1 LYREHYGYL
10 KVMNSARLLGG
21 RYEVGDVLGFGA
33 TAEVCEGWDTR
44 LSRPV
49 AIKLLRRGLSSQAD
63 VRQRFEI
70 EARAAAALNH
80 SNIVRVYDIGNH
92 NETPFI
98 VMERL
103 PGDTLGDQIALGPLP
118 QAQACAA
125 LRSVLAALAVAHD
138 AGMLHRDIK
147 PGNLLI
153 AQSGTVK
160 VADFGIVKTATSV
173 HTTTGHIVGTLAYM
187 SPDRVGGKPASVDDD
202 LYAVGVVGYEALT
215 GRKPFSQEDIMP
227 LAQAI
232 IEGCPPPVKELRP
245 DIDPA
250 LADVIERAM
259 SPDPLRRFGSA
270 DAMRR
275 ALIGEKIA
283 LVSPVPAISHA
294 RSPRVF
300 GISRL
305 QSSPAVTAVSAAS
318 VERSPRLALN
328 VAGSA
333 GVLGAMALAAL
344 AFTSNPSSTT
354 PATAPGSFSVST
366 PAPSPIGVTEIPRST
381 APTVPPSPVPVVVLA
396 EVEEPSPTRT
406 AEKATPRELRD
417 IGNSFN
423 GAGSGSSSSNG
434 NGHANVSHGN
444 VSHGTDNGNINGARG
459 VGDRKTGNGNN
470 GQGNGNGKKENS
482 KPK

>member
-1 LYREHYGYL
+1 
-10 KVMNSARLLGG
+10 MNGVGLLGG
-21 RYEVGDVLGFGA
+21 RYEVRDVLGFGA
-33 TAEVCEGWDTR
+33 TAEVCDGWDTR

-49 AIKLLRRGLSSQAD
+49 AIKLLRRGLSSQAE

-118 QAQACAA
+118 QAQVCAA

-147 PGNLLI
+147 PGNLLLSP
-153 AQSGTVK
+153 SGTVK
-160 VADFGIVKTATSV
+160 VADFGIVKTAASV

-187 SPDRVGGKPASVDDD
+187 SPDRVSGEPASVDDD

-227 LAQAI
+227 LAHAI
-232 IEGCPPPVKELRP
+232 VEGRPPPLKELRP
-245 DIDPA
+245 DIDPV

-275 ALIGEKIA
+275 ALIGEKIS
-283 LVSPVPAISHA
+283 LVSPVPAIAHG
-294 RSPRVF
+294 RSPRVLR
-300 GISRL
+300 IRRE
-305 QSSPAVTAVSAAS
+305 SSPVVTAVSAAS
-318 VERSPRLALN
+318 VKPSPGRALK
-328 VAGSA
+328 VAGS
-333 GVLGAMALAAL
+333 GVLLGATALAVL
-344 AFTSNPSSTT
+344 AFTSNPSLTT
-354 PATAPGSFSVST
+354 PTTAPESFSVST
-366 PAPSPIGVTEIPRST
+366 PVPSPIGVTEVPRST
-381 APTVPPSPVPVVVLA
+381 APTVSHSPVPVVVLA
-396 EVEEPSPTRT
+396 EAEQPSATRVVEQARLP
-406 AEKATPRELRD
+406 ELRRTGSSFRGGGS
-417 IGNSFN
+417 GNS
-423 GAGSGSSSSNG
+423 GSGNG
-434 NGHANVSHGN
+434 NGNVSRG
-444 VSHGTDNGNINGARG
+444 DENGNINGDRG
-459 VGDRKTGNGNN
+459 AGDRKTGNGNN
-470 GQGNGNGKKENS
+470 GNGNGNNGNANGNS
-482 KPK
+482 GNGKPK

>member
-1 LYREHYGYL
+1 
-10 KVMNSARLLGG
+10 MNSVGLLGG
-21 RYEVGDVLGFGA
+21 RYEVRDVLGFGA
-33 TAEVCEGWDTR
+33 TAEVCDGWDTR

-80 SNIVRVYDIGNH
+80 PNIVRVYDIGNH

-147 PGNLLI
+147 PGNLLL
-153 AQSGTVK
+153 APSGTVK
-160 VADFGIVKTATSV
+160 VADFGIVKTAASV

-187 SPDRVGGKPASVDDD
+187 SPDRVSGKPASVDDD

-227 LAQAI
+227 LAHAI
-232 IEGCPPPVKELRP
+232 VEGRPPPVRELRP

-275 ALIGEKIA
+275 GFERRKDCARQSHSGNCSRAIAEGVEDSQPPAL
-283 LVSPVPAISHA
+283 
-294 RSPRVF
+294 
-300 GISRL
+300 
-305 QSSPAVTAVSAAS
+305 
-318 VERSPRLALN
+318 
-328 VAGSA
+328 
-333 GVLGAMALAAL
+333 
-344 AFTSNPSSTT
+344 TS
-354 PATAPGSFSVST
+354 G
-366 PAPSPIGVTEIPRST
+366 
-381 APTVPPSPVPVVVLA
+381 
-396 EVEEPSPTRT
+396 
-406 AEKATPRELRD
+406 D
-417 IGNSFN
+417 
-423 GAGSGSSSSNG
+423 
-434 NGHANVSHGN
+434 
-444 VSHGTDNGNINGARG
+444 RG
-459 VGDRKTGNGNN
+459 VGGLGQTLTGAGAQSCRVRSPFRGDGTGGACLHVESVIDDTRDRAWKLQCRHPCAFPDRGDGNSSVDDADCSCLACARCGACGSGAAFANADRR
-470 GQGNGNGKKENS
+470 ES
-482 KPK
+482 DATRTTRHR

>member
-1 LYREHYGYL
+1 
-10 KVMNSARLLGG
+10 MNSAGLLGG
-21 RYEVGDVLGFGA
+21 RYEVRDVLGFGA
-33 TAEVCEGWDTR
+33 TAEVSDGWDTR

-80 SNIVRVYDIGNH
+80 PNIVRVYDIGNH
-92 NETPFI
+92 DGTPFI

-147 PGNLLI
+147 PGNLLL
-153 AQSGTVK
+153 APSGIVK
-160 VADFGIVKTATSV
+160 VADFGIVKTAASV

-187 SPDRVGGKPASVDDD
+187 SPARVSGEPASVDDD

-215 GRKPFSQEDIMP
+215 GRKPFPQEDIMP
-227 LAQAI
+227 LAHAI
-232 IEGCPPPVKELRP
+232 IEGRPPPVKELRP
-245 DIDPA
+245 DIDPV

-275 ALIGEKIA
+275 ALNGEKVG
-283 LVSPVPAISHA
+283 LVSPVPAISHG
-294 RSPRVF
+294 RSQRV
-300 GISRL
+300 SRL
-305 QSSPAVTAVSAAS
+305 KSSPAVATMSAAS
-318 VERSPRLALN
+318 VKRSPRRAFEA
-328 VAGSA
+328 AGSA
-333 GVLGAMALAAL
+333 VLLVAMATAVL
-344 AFTSNPSSTT
+344 AFTSKTTSTT
-354 PATAPGSFSVST
+354 PATAPGTFSVST
-366 PAPSPIGVTEIPRST
+366 PVPSPIGVTEIPRPT
-381 APTVPPSPVPVVVLA
+381 APTVASSPVPVVVVA
-396 EVEEPSPTRT
+396 EVKQPLPTRT
-406 AEKATPRELRD
+406 VEKATPPEVRGTGSNFSGGGS
-417 IGNSFN
+417 GNS
-423 GAGSGSSSSNG
+423 GNG
-434 NGHANVSHGN
+434 NGYGN
-444 VSHGTDNGNINGARG
+444 VSRGNDTGNINGARR
-459 VGDRKTGNGNN
+459 VGDRKTGNGSNGTANGNN
-470 GQGNGNGKKENS
+470 GQANGNGGNG

>member
-1 LYREHYGYL
+1 
-10 KVMNSARLLGG
+10 MNSAGLLGG
-21 RYEVGDVLGFGA
+21 RYEVRDVLGFGA
-33 TAEVCEGWDTR
+33 TAEVCDGWDTR
-44 LSRPV
+44 MSRPV

-63 VRQRFEI
+63 VRQRFQI

-80 SNIVRVYDIGNH
+80 SDIVRVYDIGNH

-103 PGDTLGDQIALGPLP
+103 PGDTLGDQIALGPLT
-118 QAQACAA
+118 QAEARAA

-147 PGNLLI
+147 PGNLLLTP
-153 AQSGTVK
+153 SGTVK
-160 VADFGIVKTATSV
+160 VADFGIVKTAASV

-187 SPDRVGGKPASVDDD
+187 SPDRVSGKPASVDDD

-227 LAQAI
+227 LALAI
-232 IEGCPPPVKELRP
+232 IEGRPPPVKELRP

-283 LVSPVPAISHA
+283 LASPAPAIAHR
-294 RSPRVF
+294 RSPRVLR
-300 GISRL
+300 ISRHR
-305 QSSPAVTAVSAAS
+305 SSPAVPAVSAAS
-318 VERSPRLALN
+318 VKRSPRLTLN

-333 GVLGAMALAAL
+333 ALLGAMALAVL
-344 AFTSNPSSTT
+344 AFTSNTSSTT
-354 PATAPGSFSVST
+354 AATAPGNFSVST
-366 PAPSPIGVTEIPRST
+366 PAPSPIGVTEVPQ
-381 APTVPPSPVPVVVLA
+381 APAATVPPSPVPVVVLA
-396 EVEEPSPTRT
+396 EVERPSPTRT
-406 AEKATPRELRD
+406 IEKATPREIRD
-417 IGNSFN
+417 IGNSFI
-423 GAGSGSSSSNG
+423 GGGPGDGSRDFSPGTGSG
-434 NGHANVSHGN
+434 NV
-444 VSHGTDNGNINGARG
+444 NGARD
-459 VGDRKTGNGNN
+459 VRDKKPGNGNN
-470 GQGNGNGKKENS
+470 GNGNKGHANGNNGNGK
-482 KPK
+482 PK

>member
-1 LYREHYGYL
+1 
-10 KVMNSARLLGG
+10 MNGVGLLGG
-21 RYEVGDVLGFGA
+21 RYEVRDVLGFGA
-33 TAEVCEGWDTR
+33 TAEVCDGWDTR

-80 SNIVRVYDIGNH
+80 PNIVRVYDIGNH

-118 QAQACAA
+118 QAQVCAA

-153 AQSGTVK
+153 APSGTVK
-160 VADFGIVKTATSV
+160 VADFGIVKTAASV

-187 SPDRVGGKPASVDDD
+187 SPDRVSGKPASVDDD

-227 LAQAI
+227 LAHAI
-232 IEGCPPPVKELRP
+232 VEGRPPPLKELRP

-275 ALIGEKIA
+275 ALIGEEIA
-283 LVSPVPAISHA
+283 LVSPVPAIAHG
-294 RSPRVF
+294 RSPRVLRSSTQELTSGERGVGGLGQTLTGAGAQSCRVRSPF
-300 GISRL
+300 GSDGTGGACLYVESVVDDAHDGAWKL
-305 QSSPAVTAVSAAS
+305 QRRHPCAFPDWGDRSSSVDCADCSSLSCARCGACGSGTALANTRGRTSEATQNYTARAAAS
-318 VERSPRLALN
+318 AVAAQARS
-328 VAGSA
+328 
-333 GVLGAMALAAL
+333 
-344 AFTSNPSSTT
+344 
-354 PATAPGSFSVST
+354 
-366 PAPSPIGVTEIPRST
+366 
-381 APTVPPSPVPVVVLA
+381 
-396 EVEEPSPTRT
+396 
-406 AEKATPRELRD
+406 
-417 IGNSFN
+417 
-423 GAGSGSSSSNG
+423 G
-434 NGHANVSHGN
+434 NGYGTVSRGD
-444 VSHGTDNGNINGARG
+444 DNGNTNGARG
-459 VGDRKTGNGNN
+459 AGDRKTGNGNN
-470 GQGNGNGKKENS
+470 GNGNGNNGNGRERKSGNG

>member
-1 LYREHYGYL
+1 
-10 KVMNSARLLGG
+10 MNGGVGLLGG
-21 RYEVGDVLGFGA
+21 RYELRDVLGFGA
-33 TAEVCEGWDTR
+33 TAEVCDGWDTR

-80 SNIVRVYDIGNH
+80 PNIVRVYDIGNH

-118 QAQACAA
+118 QAQVCAA

-153 AQSGTVK
+153 APSGTVK
-160 VADFGIVKTATSV
+160 VADFGIVKTAASV

-187 SPDRVGGKPASVDDD
+187 SPDRVSGKPASVDDD

-215 GRKPFSQEDIMP
+215 GQKPYSQEDIMP
-227 LAQAI
+227 LAHAI
-232 IEGCPPPVKELRP
+232 VEGRPPPLEELRP
-245 DIDPA
+245 DIDPT

-275 ALIGEKIA
+275 ALKGEKIA
-283 LVSPVPAISHA
+283 LVSPVPVIAHE
-294 RSPRVF
+294 RSPRILRV
-300 GISRL
+300 RRK
-305 QSSPAVTAVSAAS
+305 SSPVVNAASAAS
-318 VERSPRLALN
+318 VKRSPERVLK
-328 VAGSA
+328 VAGS
-333 GVLGAMALAAL
+333 GVLLGAMALAVL
-344 AFTSNPSSTT
+344 AFTSHPSSTT
-354 PATAPGSFSVST
+354 PTTAPGNFSVST
-366 PAPSPIGVTEIPRST
+366 PVPSPIGVTEVPRT
-381 APTVPPSPVPVVVLA
+381 TPTVPPSPVPVVVFVEA
-396 EVEEPSPTRT
+396 ERPSPTVVVEQ
-406 AEKATPRELRD
+406 AKPPELRRT
-417 IGNSFN
+417 GSSFS
-423 GAGSGSSSSNG
+423 GGGSGNGGGG
-434 NGHANVSHGN
+434 NGYGIVRG
-444 VSHGTDNGNINGARG
+444 GDENGNINGARG

-470 GQGNGNGKKENS
+470 GNGNGSNGNGNGNGNNGNANGNAGNG

>member
-1 LYREHYGYL
+1 
-10 KVMNSARLLGG
+10 MNSAGLLGG
-21 RYEVGDVLGFGA
+21 RYEVRDVLGFGA
-33 TAEVCEGWDTR
+33 TAEVWDGWDAR

-80 SNIVRVYDIGNH
+80 ANIVRVYDIGDH

-147 PGNLLI
+147 PGNLLL
-153 AQSGTVK
+153 APSGTVK
-160 VADFGIVKTATSV
+160 VADFGIVKTAASV

-187 SPDRVGGKPASVDDD
+187 SPDRVSGKPASVDDD

-227 LAQAI
+227 LAHAI
-232 IEGCPPPVKELRP
+232 IEGRPPPVKELRP

-283 LVSPVPAISHA
+283 LVSPVPAIAHG
-294 RSPRVF
+294 RSPRVSR
-300 GISRL
+300 ISRL
-305 QSSPAVTAVSAAS
+305 QSSPAVTAMSPAS
-318 VERSPRLALN
+318 VKRSPRRALE
-328 VAGSA
+328 VVGSA
-333 GVLGAMALAAL
+333 VLLGAMALAVL

-354 PATAPGSFSVST
+354 RATAPGDFSVST
-366 PAPSPIGVTEIPRST
+366 PVPSPIGVTEVPRST
-381 APTVPPSPVPVVVLA
+381 APTLPPSPVPVVVLA
-396 EVEEPSPTRT
+396 EAEPPSPTR
-406 AEKATPRELRD
+406 AVEQATPRELR
-417 IGNSFN
+417 GTGSSSS
-423 GAGSGSSSSNG
+423 GAGGSGNSSNG
-434 NGHANVSHGN
+434 NGYGNVSHGN
-444 VSHGTDNGNINGARG
+444 DNGSINGAKG
-459 VGDRKTGNGNN
+459 LGDRKNGNGNN
-470 GQGNGNGKKENS
+470 GHGNNGNGNNGHANGNRGND

>member
-1 LYREHYGYL
+1 
-10 KVMNSARLLGG
+10 MNSAGLLGG
-21 RYEVGDVLGFGA
+21 RYEVRDVLGFGA
-33 TAEVCEGWDTR
+33 TAEVCDGWDTR

-63 VRQRFEI
+63 VRQRFQL

-103 PGDTLGDQIALGPLP
+103 PGDTLGDQIALGPLT
-118 QAQACAA
+118 QTEACAA

-153 AQSGTVK
+153 APSGAIK
-160 VADFGIVKTATSV
+160 VADFGIVKTAASV

-187 SPDRVGGKPASVDDD
+187 SPDRVSGKPASVDDD

-227 LAQAI
+227 LAHAI
-232 IEGCPPPVKELRP
+232 IEGRPPPVKELRP

-250 LADVIERAM
+250 IADVIERAM

-283 LVSPVPAISHA
+283 PVSPVPAITHR
-294 RSPRVF
+294 RSPRVSR
-300 GISRL
+300 ISRRR
-305 QSSPAVTAVSAAS
+305 SSPAVPAVSAAS
-318 VERSPRLALN
+318 VKRSPRLTLN

-333 GVLGAMALAAL
+333 ALLGAMALAVL
-344 AFTSNPSSTT
+344 AFTSNTSSPT
-354 PATAPGSFSVST
+354 PATAPGNFSVST
-366 PAPSPIGVTEIPRST
+366 PAPSPIGVTEVPQ
-381 APTVPPSPVPVVVLA
+381 APGATVSLSPVPVVVLA
-396 EVEEPSPTRT
+396 EAERPSPTRT
-406 AEKATPRELRD
+406 IEKATPREIRD
-417 IGNSFN
+417 IGNSFI
-423 GAGSGSSSSNG
+423 GGGRGDGSSDFSPGTGNG
-434 NGHANVSHGN
+434 NV
-444 VSHGTDNGNINGARG
+444 NGARD
-459 VGDRKTGNGNN
+459 VRDKKPGNGNN
-470 GQGNGNGKKENS
+470 GNGNNGHANGNNGNGK
-482 KPK
+482 PK

>member
-1 LYREHYGYL
+1 
-10 KVMNSARLLGG
+10 MNSAGLLGG
-21 RYEVGDVLGFGA
+21 RYEVRDVLGFGA
-33 TAEVCEGWDTR
+33 TAEVCDGWDTR

-80 SNIVRVYDIGNH
+80 PNIVRVYDIGNH

-118 QAQACAA
+118 QAQVCAA

-147 PGNLLI
+147 PGNLLL
-153 AQSGTVK
+153 APSGTVK
-160 VADFGIVKTATSV
+160 VADFGIVKTAASV

-187 SPDRVGGKPASVDDD
+187 SPDRVSGKPASVDDD

-227 LAQAI
+227 LAHAI
-232 IEGCPPPVKELRP
+232 VEGRPPPLKELRP

-283 LVSPVPAISHA
+283 LVSPVPAIAHR
-294 RSPRVF
+294 RSPRVLR
-300 GISRL
+300 IH
-305 QSSPAVTAVSAAS
+305 AA
-318 VERSPRLALN
+318 RA
-328 VAGSA
+328 
-333 GVLGAMALAAL
+333 
-344 AFTSNPSSTT
+344 
-354 PATAPGSFSVST
+354 
-366 PAPSPIGVTEIPRST
+366 
-381 APTVPPSPVPVVVLA
+381 
-396 EVEEPSPTRT
+396 
-406 AEKATPRELRD
+406 
-417 IGNSFN
+417 
-423 GAGSGSSSSNG
+423 
-434 NGHANVSHGN
+434 H
-444 VSHGTDNGNINGARG
+444 
-459 VGDRKTGNGNN
+459 
-470 GQGNGNGKKENS
+470 QW
-482 KPK
+482 

>member
-1 LYREHYGYL
+1 
-10 KVMNSARLLGG
+10 MNSAGLLGG
-21 RYEVGDVLGFGA
+21 RYEVRDVLGFGA
-33 TAEVCEGWDTR
+33 TAEVCDGWDTR

-80 SNIVRVYDIGNH
+80 PNIVRVYDIGNH

-118 QAQACAA
+118 QAQVCAA

-147 PGNLLI
+147 PGNLLL
-153 AQSGTVK
+153 APSGTVK
-160 VADFGIVKTATSV
+160 VADFGIVKTAASV

-187 SPDRVGGKPASVDDD
+187 SPDRVSGKPASVDDD

-227 LAQAI
+227 LAHAI
-232 IEGCPPPVKELRP
+232 IEGRPPPLKELRP

-275 ALIGEKIA
+275 ALSGEKIA
-283 LVSPVPAISHA
+283 LVSPVPAIAHA
-294 RSPRVF
+294 AIAEGIEDFTPPELTSGDRGVGGLGQTLTEAGAQSCRVRSPFRSDGTGGACLHVEYVVDDTRD
-300 GISRL
+300 GAWKL
-305 QSSPAVTAVSAAS
+305 QRQHPRAFPDWGDRSSSVDSADCSSLACARCGVCGSGTAFANTR
-318 VERSPRLALN
+318 RSSKRRHQNYAD
-328 VAGSA
+328 
-333 GVLGAMALAAL
+333 
-344 AFTSNPSSTT
+344 T
-354 PATAPGSFSVST
+354 
-366 PAPSPIGVTEIPRST
+366 
-381 APTVPPSPVPVVVLA
+381 
-396 EVEEPSPTRT
+396 
-406 AEKATPRELRD
+406 
-417 IGNSFN
+417 GNSFS
-423 GAGSGSSSSNG
+423 GGGSGNG
-434 NGHANVSHGN
+434 GSGNDYGN
-444 VSHGTDNGNINGARG
+444 VSRGDDNGNIER
-459 VGDRKTGNGNN
+459 R
-470 GQGNGNGKKENS
+470 QGRRR
-482 KPK
+482 